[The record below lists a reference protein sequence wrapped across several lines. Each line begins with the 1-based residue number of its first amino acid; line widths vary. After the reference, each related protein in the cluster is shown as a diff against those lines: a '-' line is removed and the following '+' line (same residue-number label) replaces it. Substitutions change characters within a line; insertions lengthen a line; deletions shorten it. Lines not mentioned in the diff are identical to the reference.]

1 MSVIIDGN
9 SYQTF
14 ETPRLILRP
23 CEEKDSRFIYQLLNT
38 EKWLQY
44 IGDRG
49 VYSEEE
55 ARAYIREKMYPQ
67 LKKEGYG
74 NYVVVRKTDNAKI
87 GTCGL
92 FDRDGLEGIDIGFAF
107 LPEFEG
113 HGYAFEA
120 AEKMKTVGILQ
131 FGIKNITA
139 ITAKENLRSQRL
151 LEKLRLKFTRH
162 VTLPNDNEEIMYYE
176 MKD

>member
-1 MSVIIDGN
+1 MSVIIDGKR
-9 SYQTF
+9 YQTF
-14 ETPRLILRP
+14 ETSRLILRP
-23 CEEKDSRFIYQLLNT
+23 CEEKDSKFIYQLLNS

-55 ARAYIREKMYPQ
+55 ARVYICEKMYPQ

-74 NYVVVRKTDNAKI
+74 NYVVIRKADNVKM

-113 HGYAFEA
+113 QGYAFEA
-120 AEKMKTVGILQ
+120 AEKLKNVGIEE
-131 FGIKNITA
+131 FKINNITA
-139 ITAKENLRSQRL
+139 ITAKYNLRSQRL
-151 LEKLRLKFTRH
+151 LEKLGLKFTKH
-162 VTLPNDNEEIMYYE
+162 VTLPNDDEEIMFYQL
-176 MKD
+176 KD